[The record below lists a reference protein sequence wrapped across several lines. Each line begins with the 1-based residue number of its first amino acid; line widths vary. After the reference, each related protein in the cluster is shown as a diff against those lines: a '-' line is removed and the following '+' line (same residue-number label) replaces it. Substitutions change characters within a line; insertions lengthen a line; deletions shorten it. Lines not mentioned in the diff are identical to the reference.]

1 MIKNTMY
8 LKGYNVFSFEVFKST
23 YFLKEYAKGQNKGF
37 YSLLKELIIVQ
48 VLRPNCL
55 GWVGKENK

>member
-37 YSLLKELIIVQ
+37 IAF
-48 VLRPNCL
+48 
-55 GWVGKENK
+55 